1 MKGIRRV
8 IHVVA
13 PESLSERA
21 RRHRDPARSCPT
33 AGLLRGHAGDPPA
46 RAVGGGTGLRH
57 ARGNPHNLRRLSRVE
72 WPAGPIAAS
81 PFLSVGDSVVSGLA
95 LPYAMTVA
103 GGLG

>member
-1 MKGIRRV
+1 MSDRSDRGPEAGRPP
-8 IHVVA
+8 A
-13 PESLSERA
+13 PFAPGTCIDGRDHLRSHRDELA
-21 RRHRDPARSCPT
+21 RRH
-33 AGLLRGHAGDPPA
+33 
-46 RAVGGGTGLRH
+46 GGTGLRH

-103 GGLG
+103 GGRG